1 MEKEIK
7 DILGTKVVRAFNEY
21 KDYVELTNKENKSKK
36 EVLEKVKELYKE
48 DKQDP
53 EIKDFSFEVF
63 VIDAYHKQ
71 DIEGLGIKFVHYMG
85 LYKEIPDAESLDEE
99 IETSYDYLKAN
110 AIKKQAF
117 IVNATKFEEVEKGF
131 IEEKK
136 KMFEEQNLY
145 EKVQGE
151 LEKFL

>member
-71 DIEGLGIKFVHYMG
+71 DIESLGIKFVHYMG
-85 LYKEIPDAESLDEE
+85 LYKEIPDAEPLDEE

-131 IEEKK
+131 IEGQK